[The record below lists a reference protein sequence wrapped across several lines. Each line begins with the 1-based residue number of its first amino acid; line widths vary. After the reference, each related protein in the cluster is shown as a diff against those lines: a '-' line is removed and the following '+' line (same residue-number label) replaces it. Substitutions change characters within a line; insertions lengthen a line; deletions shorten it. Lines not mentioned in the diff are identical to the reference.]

1 MLYSS
6 NSETALQSTISN
18 RDSKI
23 QETASS
29 SYTSVRTLELFHP
42 SNNSS
47 LPQAREAGSQQAA
60 NRLGVL
66 SGELAEVTFPSP
78 GDGALSLVRL
88 ENAFGAAPRNL
99 PTIRRFIPYINESVP
114 ASNNP
119 QSASVFSRVATIV
132 SCRRRMLPLVEED
145 GGVRLAG
152 GPVDEATECDD
163 EDSAL
168 ERLPPPY
175 QRF

>member
-1 MLYSS
+1 M
-6 NSETALQSTISN
+6 QSTTSTGG
-18 RDSKI
+18 SKI
-23 QETASS
+23 HAIASD
-29 SYTSVRTLELFHP
+29 SYTSVRTLELLHP
-42 SNNSS
+42 SNDSS
-47 LPQAREAGSQQAA
+47 LPQAEEVGSQQAA

-66 SGELAEVTFPSP
+66 SEELAEVTLPSP

-88 ENAFGAAPRNL
+88 DNAFEASPRNL
-99 PTIRRFIPYINESVP
+99 PIIREFIPPISENLP

-132 SCRRRMLPLVEED
+132 SCRRRMLPLVEVD
-145 GGVRLAG
+145 GGVSLAG
-152 GPVDEATECDD
+152 GPVDEATERGD